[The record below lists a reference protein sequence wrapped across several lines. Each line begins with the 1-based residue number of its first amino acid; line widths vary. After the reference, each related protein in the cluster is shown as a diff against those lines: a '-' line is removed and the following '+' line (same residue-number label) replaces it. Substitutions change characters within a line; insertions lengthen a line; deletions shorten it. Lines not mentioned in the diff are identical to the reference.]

1 MIFRRKRA
9 FTLIELLV
17 VIAIIAILAAMLLP
31 ALQQARAK
39 AFQAKC
45 LSNMKQ
51 MGLGQT
57 MYADE
62 NDNRLTGRVMWPRLI
77 EHYVGSTQLFACPGY
92 NGGKPAI
99 RTSKGYCQTQYN
111 QHPDLWGMHSGYTVA
126 CSVTGSYPG
135 RVRDTVVR
143 PENSCWLIEST
154 GSCTEHSSPTA
165 SCANGPTVHDR
176 HSKGIN
182 VLFVDGHAAWAATP
196 VRQVWKIQPFI
207 DWLMIDR

>member
-1 MIFRRKRA
+1 MFIRRRRA

-39 AFQAKC
+39 ALQAKC

-51 MGLGQT
+51 MGLAQS

-62 NDNRLTGRVMWPRLI
+62 NDERFTGRVMWARLI
-77 EHYVGSTQLFACPGY
+77 EHYVGSRALFACPGY
-92 NGGKPAI
+92 NGGVPII
-99 RTSKGYCQTQYN
+99 RTTQAYCQTQYN
-111 QHPDLWGMHSGYTVA
+111 QHPQLRGIQSGYCVA

-135 RVRDTVVR
+135 RIRNTVVR
-143 PENSCWLIEST
+143 PNNTCWLVEST
-154 GSCTEHSSPTA
+154 GSCTQHSNPFA
-165 SCANGPTVHDR
+165 GYANGPTVHDR

-182 VLFVDGHAAWAATP
+182 VSFVDGHAEWEATP
-196 VRQVWKIQPFI
+196 VRQVWRIQPFI
-207 DWLMIDR
+207 DWLRIDR